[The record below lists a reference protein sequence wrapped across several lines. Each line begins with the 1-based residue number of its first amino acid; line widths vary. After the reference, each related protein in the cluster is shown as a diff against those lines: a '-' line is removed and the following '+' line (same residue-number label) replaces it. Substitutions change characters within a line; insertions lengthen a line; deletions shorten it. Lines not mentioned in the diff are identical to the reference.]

1 MISIKSLF
9 NFYIN
14 SSIHVSLAIVAFAAV
29 TLINFHVPV
38 KIDLLVFIFLAT
50 ITGYN
55 FVKYSG
61 IAKLHHISLSANL
74 RFIQIFSL
82 AAFVG
87 LVVCSFF
94 QSLPVLLISAITGAL
109 TVLYALP
116 VFSNNRSLRGVPGIK
131 IYVIAIVVA
140 GVTVLMPLV
149 DHVDLLKRD
158 VILEFIQRFL
168 LAIVLVLP
176 LEIRDLKFDMA
187 QLQTIPQKLG
197 VSNTKKIG
205 YILILLVLLLEF
217 IKAAVEIPE
226 AISLLL
232 VGLITLIFLKRS
244 KIRQSKYF
252 TSFWIE
258 AIPIFWLMILVAA
271 RIIF

>member
-1 MISIKSLF
+1 MLSIKSLLD
-9 NFYIN
+9 FYIN

-29 TLINFHVPV
+29 TLINFQVPV

-74 RFIQIFSL
+74 RLIQIFSL
-82 AAFVG
+82 AAFIG

-94 QSLPVLLISAITGAL
+94 QSLLVLLIAAVTGAL

-116 VFSNNRSLRGVPGIK
+116 VFSNNRNLRGVPGIK

-149 DHVDLLKRD
+149 DHVDLLKRN
-158 VILEFIQRFL
+158 VILEFVQRFL

-197 VSNTKKIG
+197 VSKTKKIG
-205 YILILLVLLLEF
+205 YFLILIFLLLEF
-217 IKAAVEIPE
+217 VKIAVEIPE
-226 AISLLL
+226 VVSLLL
-232 VGLITLIFLKRS
+232 VGLITFIFLKRS

-252 TSFWIE
+252 TSFWLE
-258 AIPIFWLMILVAA
+258 ALPIFWLLILVAV